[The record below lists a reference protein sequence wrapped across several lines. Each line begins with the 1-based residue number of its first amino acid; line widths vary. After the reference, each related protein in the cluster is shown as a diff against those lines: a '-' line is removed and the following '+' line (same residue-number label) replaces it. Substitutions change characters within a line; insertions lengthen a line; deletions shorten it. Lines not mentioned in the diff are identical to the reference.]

1 MGATESVTPAA
12 EVAQESAWRTE
23 SITVS
28 QVDLAAQ
35 TLVEIK
41 NLGDHALFVGCNYSF
56 ALDATDCPDIL
67 ANHVYYTDSEEH
79 YC

>member
-1 MGATESVTPAA
+1 VTPAA

-41 NLGDHALFVGCNYSF
+41 NLVLYLCGSLVW
-56 ALDATDCPDIL
+56 
-67 ANHVYYTDSEEH
+67 V
-79 YC
+79 